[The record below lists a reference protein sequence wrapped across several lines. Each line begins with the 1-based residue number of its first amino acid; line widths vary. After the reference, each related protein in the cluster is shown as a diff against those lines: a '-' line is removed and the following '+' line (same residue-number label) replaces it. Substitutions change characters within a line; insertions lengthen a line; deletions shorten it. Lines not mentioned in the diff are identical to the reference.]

1 VFASQL
7 SNASADPI
15 SDLRALSLFKDADL
29 NRLAGGD
36 VLAKQRS
43 PVGRSLTVESAY
55 VLRAPLKTAV
65 SLHTQ
70 WNPSRHPEL
79 RVYMQS
85 DIGRS
90 GDFQRLASAPSNS
103 AVRAFVEA
111 TQRLPN
117 DPSKLQLSNAE
128 ARMFVPESGGGGGG
142 TPTAVVS
149 FWNKVLSQRLQSFL
163 SGGLSA
169 EPPYETG
176 GSTLRVSDEVGR
188 LIQESGSVRSQFGP
202 IISATPVGGGRG
214 SPSGYWTLFDVDGMA
229 AVSLNASYGK
239 AVGDGWQAMDLGY
252 YASGG
257 FYALVT
263 LYQMWPVKVDNQDA
277 TLVWRVDLTS
287 ASAIG
292 NLRGVERLGS
302 GAAMMRDIQKNVKA
316 FVRESGGSR

>member
-7 SNASADPI
+7 SVSADPI

-43 PVGRSLTVESAY
+43 PVGRALTVESAY
-55 VLRAPLKTAV
+55 VLRVPLKTAV
-65 SLHTQ
+65 SLHQQ
-70 WNPSRHPEL
+70 WNPSRYPEL

-128 ARMFVPESGGGGGG
+128 ARLFVPDSGGGAM
-142 TPTAVVS
+142 PAAVVS
-149 FWNKVLSQRLQSFL
+149 FWNKVLSQRLKSFL
-163 SGGLSA
+163 SDGLSA
-169 EPPYETG
+169 QPPYETG
-176 GSTLRVSDEVGR
+176 GATLRVSDEVAR
-188 LIQESGSVRSQFGP
+188 LIQDSGSARSQFGP

-214 SPSGYWTLFDVDGMA
+214 SPSPYWTLFDVDGVA

-239 AVGDGWQAMDLGY
+239 AVGDGWQELDLGY

-263 LYQMWPVKVDNQDA
+263 LYQMWPVKVGNQDA

-316 FVRESGGSR
+316 FVRESGGAR

>member
-1 VFASQL
+1 MFASQP
-7 SNASADPI
+7 SNVSADPI
-15 SDLRALSLFKDADL
+15 SDLRSLSVFKDADL

-36 VLAKQRS
+36 ALAKQRS
-43 PVGRSLTVESAY
+43 PVGRALTVESAY
-55 VLRAPLKTAV
+55 VLRVPLKTAV
-65 SLHTQ
+65 SLHQQ
-70 WNPSRHPEL
+70 WNPSRHSEL

-85 DIGRS
+85 DVGRS

-111 TQRLPN
+111 TQRLPG
-117 DPSKLQLSNAE
+117 DPSKLQLSSAE
-128 ARMFVPESGGGGGG
+128 AKMFVPESGGGGAM
-142 TPTAVVS
+142 PASVVS
-149 FWNKVLSQRLQSFL
+149 FWNKVLSERLRSFL

-188 LIQESGSVRSQFGP
+188 LIQESGSARSQFAP
-202 IISATPVGGGRG
+202 IISATPIGGGRG
-214 SPSGYWTLFDVDGMA
+214 SPSGYWQLFDVDGVA
-229 AVSLNASYGK
+229 AVNLNASYGK
-239 AVGDGWQAMDLGY
+239 AVGDGWQAADLGY

-263 LYQMWPVKVDNQDA
+263 LYQMWPVKVGDQDA

-302 GAAMMRDIQKNVKA
+302 GAAMMRDIQKNVRA
-316 FVRESGGSR
+316 FVRESRGAR

>member
-1 VFASQL
+1 MFASQL

-43 PVGRSLTVESAY
+43 PVGRALTVESAY
-55 VLRAPLKTAV
+55 VLRVPVKMAV
-65 SLHTQ
+65 SLHRQ
-70 WNPSRHPEL
+70 WNASRYPEL

-85 DIGRS
+85 DIGKS

-111 TQRLPN
+111 TQKLPN

-128 ARMFVPESGGGGGG
+128 ARMFVPESGGGGAM
-142 TPTAVVS
+142 PAAVVS
-149 FWNKVLSQRLQSFL
+149 FWNKILSQRLQSFL

-169 EPPYETG
+169 QPPYETD
-176 GSTLRVSDEVGR
+176 GSTLRVSDEVAR
-188 LIQESGSVRSQFGP
+188 LIQGSGSARSQFGP

-214 SPSGYWTLFDVDGMA
+214 SPSPYWTLFDVDGMA

-239 AVGDGWQAMDLGY
+239 AVGDGWQELDLGY

-263 LYQMWPVKVDNQDA
+263 LYQMWPVKVGDQDA

-316 FVRESGGSR
+316 FVRESGGAR